1 MRIFCLRGRIFQYC
15 LSSTATTDGSA
26 LRKWLTAPSHGGTA
40 DSYKT
45 QGWWI
50 PTIEWN
56 EPYVDRVVEK
66 ESAMVL
72 WIPSDPWIVGMDDA
86 PGATGAD
93 AAAKDLS
100 AVESDK

>member
-1 MRIFCLRGRIFQYC
+1 M
-15 LSSTATTDGSA
+15 SSTATTDGSA
-26 LRKWLTAPSHGGTA
+26 LRKWFTAPGEGHRGTA

-56 EPYVDRVVEK
+56 EPLIDRVVEK
-66 ESAMVL
+66 ESAMML
-72 WIPSDPWIVGMDDA
+72 WIPSDPWIVGMDKT
-86 PGATGAD
+86 PGAAGAD
-93 AAAKDLS
+93 AAAKDVS